1 MKRLSGGRGGRGS
14 GEGEEAEFAARA
26 AAGREGVA
34 VFFEGLAGDGGA
46 AGVFADGGE
55 EIVELDGGDVPEA
68 GLQAEILGGGDHGG
82 AGSNVKYGGGVVSL
96 RTIAKWG
103 VFGN

>member
-1 MKRLSGGRGGRGS
+1 LFGGKGVGS
-14 GEGEEAEFAARA
+14 GEREEVAFAAEA

-55 EIVELDGGDVPEA
+55 EVIELDRGDVAEA
-68 GLQAEILGGGDHGG
+68 GLEAEILSGGGHGDVALLGISRRAVVRYSVSRMG
-82 AGSNVKYGGGVVSL
+82 AE
-96 RTIAKWG
+96 
-103 VFGN
+103 GN